1 MGPEAERP
9 GGGFFE
15 KKRSN
20 IAVEDQGNVSDDSS
34 LDEEKNEVVD
44 ATKFS
49 SVRKNLMS
57 TQLWTPNLTRS
68 SCENCTLSSQV
79 LHAHSM
85 ETWGHQCPRALS
97 MQSATILG

>member
-20 IAVEDQGNVSDDSS
+20 VAVEDQGNVSDDSS

-49 SVRKNLMS
+49 SVRKSFMS
-57 TQLWTPNLTRS
+57 IHLGTPNLTHYS
-68 SCENCTLSSQV
+68 
-79 LHAHSM
+79 
-85 ETWGHQCPRALS
+85 
-97 MQSATILG
+97 